1 MAAREHRFR
10 STWHLPAA
18 PEAVWGV
25 LADPTGWSSWWPGLR
40 SETVHVGDPDGVG
53 TRSHA
58 VFPSP
63 LGYRL
68 NLGLEVLSARAPHAV
83 VLRAVGDLAG
93 TARSTLEPDGAR
105 GTVLRIDWH
114 VRLTSAALTR
124 MDRIAPWIA
133 DPSHAVVMRA
143 GERGLRRHLLRSGWD
158 GGGPGQVRRGA
169 AN

>member
-10 STWHLPAA
+10 STWSLPAT
-18 PEAVWGV
+18 PEAVWDV
-25 LADPTGWSSWWPGLR
+25 LADPAGWSSWWPGLESR
-40 SETVHVGDPDGVG
+40 TVSVGAGDGVG

-68 NLGLEVLSARAPHAV
+68 NLGLEVLAARAPRAV
-83 VLRAVGDLAG
+83 EMRAVGDLVG
-93 TARSTLEPDGAR
+93 TARSTLEPEGAR

-124 MDRIAPWIA
+124 MDRVAPWIA
-133 DPSHAVVMRA
+133 APSHAVVMRA
-143 GERGLRRHLLRSGWD
+143 GERGLRRHLLLTHPPRLSG
-158 GGGPGQVRRGA
+158 
-169 AN
+169 